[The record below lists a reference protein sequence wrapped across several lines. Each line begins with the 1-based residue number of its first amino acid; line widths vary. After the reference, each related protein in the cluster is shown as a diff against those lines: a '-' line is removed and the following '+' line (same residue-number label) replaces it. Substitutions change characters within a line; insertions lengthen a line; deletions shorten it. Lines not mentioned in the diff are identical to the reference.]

1 MRVTEVQFSRRYTKQ
16 QKASLQNNWPHDNT
30 CRHFQYRCCRR
41 QVSYKL
47 NLMNVNETFITAP
60 SHKQIKMQADILW
73 ATGLKRVL
81 YGYISIYSTYI
92 SVYSTVIQ
100 LCCEYI
106 SKYVHHVSSLFCWLY
121 SILNKSL
128 LLSASVSIMSKKA
141 TVSWLFNLQFPMFC
155 IWSKL

>member
-1 MRVTEVQFSRRYTKQ
+1 MRVTEVQFSRRSTKQ

-47 NLMNVNETFITAP
+47 NLMNVNETFIRAP

-100 LCCEYI
+100 LCCEYTAKFKFI
-106 SKYVHHVSSLFCWLY
+106 TWAACFADSTVFWTNLFCFQFR
-121 SILNKSL
+121 
-128 LLSASVSIMSKKA
+128 SVLWVRKQLP
-141 TVSWLFNLQFPMFC
+141 VDY
-155 IWSKL
+155 

>member
-1 MRVTEVQFSRRYTKQ
+1 MRVTEVQFSRRSTKQ

-30 CRHFQYRCCRR
+30 CRHFQYRCSRG

-47 NLMNVNETFITAP
+47 NLMNVNETFIRAP
-60 SHKQIKMQADILW
+60 SHKQRKMQADILW

-81 YGYISIYSTYI
+81 YGYI

-128 LLSASVSIMSKKA
+128 LLSASVSIMGKKA